1 VSPVLIDRGII
12 LNTKTR
18 EQNMSIDFDTLLA
31 DLQSSGG
38 LNLNSENKTEDIQSA
53 NLSGYEELN
62 TFERI
67 ENIFDS
73 LAVEVIKNPDIDKIK
88 NAKSSKFLSSDT
100 LVRFSELDL
109 NLFLREDNLS
119 VSDVKFQK
127 ILISVKEVPIAAC
140 GTYF

>member
-1 VSPVLIDRGII
+1 
-12 LNTKTR
+12 
-18 EQNMSIDFDTLLA
+18 MSIDFDTLLA

-38 LNLNSENKTEDIQSA
+38 LNSGNKEEEENIQSA

-88 NAKSSKFLSSDT
+88 NARSSKFLSSDT
-100 LVRFSELDL
+100 LVRFSELDM
-109 NLFLREDNLS
+109 NLFLREDDLS

-127 ILISVKEVPIAAC
+127 ILRSVQEAPRANC

>member
-1 VSPVLIDRGII
+1 
-12 LNTKTR
+12 
-18 EQNMSIDFDTLLA
+18 MSIDFDTLLA

-38 LNLNSENKTEDIQSA
+38 LNSGNKEEEEDIQSA
-53 NLSGYEELN
+53 NLSGYGELN

-88 NAKSSKFLSSDT
+88 NARSSKFLSSDT

-127 ILISVKEVPIAAC
+127 ILISVQEVPIAAC

>member
-1 VSPVLIDRGII
+1 
-12 LNTKTR
+12 
-18 EQNMSIDFDTLLA
+18 MSIDFDILLA

-38 LNLNSENKTEDIQSA
+38 LNSENKEEEGIQSP
-53 NLSGYEELN
+53 NLYGYEELN
-62 TFERI
+62 TFEKI

-88 NAKSSKFLSSDT
+88 NARSSKFLSSDT

-109 NLFLREDNLS
+109 SLFLREDNLS

-127 ILISVKEVPIAAC
+127 ILRSVQEVPIAAC

>member
-1 VSPVLIDRGII
+1 
-12 LNTKTR
+12 
-18 EQNMSIDFDTLLA
+18 MSIDFDILLA

-38 LNLNSENKTEDIQSA
+38 LNSENKEEEGIQSP

-62 TFERI
+62 AFEKI

-88 NAKSSKFLSSDT
+88 NARSSKFLSSDT

-127 ILISVKEVPIAAC
+127 ILRSVQEVPRAAC

>member
-1 VSPVLIDRGII
+1 
-12 LNTKTR
+12 
-18 EQNMSIDFDTLLA
+18 MSIDFDTLLA

-38 LNLNSENKTEDIQSA
+38 LNSGNKEEEEDIQSA

-88 NAKSSKFLSSDT
+88 NARSSKFLSSDT

-127 ILISVKEVPIAAC
+127 ILISVQEVPIAAC

>member
-1 VSPVLIDRGII
+1 
-12 LNTKTR
+12 
-18 EQNMSIDFDTLLA
+18 MSIDFDTLLA

-38 LNLNSENKTEDIQSA
+38 LNSGNKEEENIQSA

-67 ENIFDS
+67 ENIFGS
-73 LAVEVIKNPDIDKIK
+73 LAVEVIENPDIDKIK
-88 NAKSSKFLSSDT
+88 NARSSKFLSSDT
-100 LVRFSELDL
+100 LVCFSELDL

-119 VSDVKFQK
+119 ISDVKFQK
-127 ILISVKEVPIAAC
+127 ILRSVQEAPKANC

>member
-1 VSPVLIDRGII
+1 
-12 LNTKTR
+12 
-18 EQNMSIDFDTLLA
+18 MSIDFDTLLA

-38 LNLNSENKTEDIQSA
+38 LNSESKTEDTESVDLYEYEKLSA
-53 NLSGYEELN
+53 
-62 TFERI
+62 FERI
-67 ENIFDS
+67 ENIFNS
-73 LAVEVIKNPDIDKIK
+73 LAVEVIENPDIDKIK
-88 NAKSSKFLSSDT
+88 NARSSKFLSYDT

-127 ILISVKEVPIAAC
+127 ILRSVQEAPRATS

>member
-1 VSPVLIDRGII
+1 
-12 LNTKTR
+12 
-18 EQNMSIDFDTLLA
+18 MSIDFDILLA

-38 LNLNSENKTEDIQSA
+38 LNSENKEEEGIQSP
-53 NLSGYEELN
+53 NLYGYEELN
-62 TFERI
+62 TFEKI

-88 NAKSSKFLSSDT
+88 NARSSKFLSSDT

-127 ILISVKEVPIAAC
+127 ILRSVQEVPRAAC

>member
-1 VSPVLIDRGII
+1 
-12 LNTKTR
+12 
-18 EQNMSIDFDTLLA
+18 MSIDFDTLLA

-38 LNLNSENKTEDIQSA
+38 LNSENKEEEGIQSP

-62 TFERI
+62 TFEKI

-73 LAVEVIKNPDIDKIK
+73 LSVEVIKNPDIDKIK
-88 NAKSSKFLSSDT
+88 NARSSKFLSSDT

-127 ILISVKEVPIAAC
+127 ILRSVQEVPRAAC

>member
-1 VSPVLIDRGII
+1 
-12 LNTKTR
+12 
-18 EQNMSIDFDTLLA
+18 MSIDFDTLLA

-38 LNLNSENKTEDIQSA
+38 LNSGNKEEEENIQSA

-88 NAKSSKFLSSDT
+88 NARSSKFLSSDT
-100 LVRFSELDL
+100 LVRFSELDM
-109 NLFLREDNLS
+109 NLFLREDDLS

-127 ILISVKEVPIAAC
+127 ILRAVQEAPRANC

>member
-1 VSPVLIDRGII
+1 
-12 LNTKTR
+12 
-18 EQNMSIDFDTLLA
+18 MSIDFDTLLA

-38 LNLNSENKTEDIQSA
+38 LNSGNKEEEENIQSA

-67 ENIFDS
+67 KNIFDS

-88 NAKSSKFLSSDT
+88 NARSSKFLSSDT

-127 ILISVKEVPIAAC
+127 ILISVQEVPIAAC

>member
-1 VSPVLIDRGII
+1 
-12 LNTKTR
+12 
-18 EQNMSIDFDTLLA
+18 MSIDFDTLLA

-38 LNLNSENKTEDIQSA
+38 LNSGNKEEEENIQSA

-109 NLFLREDNLS
+109 NIFLREDNLS

-127 ILISVKEVPIAAC
+127 ILRSVQEAPRANC

>member
-1 VSPVLIDRGII
+1 
-12 LNTKTR
+12 
-18 EQNMSIDFDTLLA
+18 MSIDFDTLLA

-38 LNLNSENKTEDIQSA
+38 LNSGNKEEEENIQSA

-88 NAKSSKFLSSDT
+88 NARSSKFLSSDT

-127 ILISVKEVPIAAC
+127 ILISVQEVPIAAC

>member
-12 LNTKTR
+12 LNIKTR

-31 DLQSSGG
+31 DLQSSGR
-38 LNLNSENKTEDIQSA
+38 LNSENKTEDIQSA

-62 TFERI
+62 TFEKI

-88 NAKSSKFLSSDT
+88 NARSSKFLSSDT

-127 ILISVKEVPIAAC
+127 ILISVQEVPIAAC

>member
-1 VSPVLIDRGII
+1 
-12 LNTKTR
+12 
-18 EQNMSIDFDTLLA
+18 MSIDFDTLLA

-38 LNLNSENKTEDIQSA
+38 LNSGNKEEEENIQSA

-88 NAKSSKFLSSDT
+88 NARSSKFLSSDT
-100 LVRFSELDL
+100 LVRFSELDM
-109 NLFLREDNLS
+109 NLFLQEDNLS

-127 ILISVKEVPIAAC
+127 ILRSVQEAPRANC

>member
-1 VSPVLIDRGII
+1 
-12 LNTKTR
+12 
-18 EQNMSIDFDTLLA
+18 MSIDFDTLLA
-31 DLQSSGG
+31 DLQSSGR
-38 LNLNSENKTEDIQSA
+38 LNSENKTEDIQSA

-88 NAKSSKFLSSDT
+88 NARSSKFLSSDT

-127 ILISVKEVPIAAC
+127 ILISVQEVPIAAC